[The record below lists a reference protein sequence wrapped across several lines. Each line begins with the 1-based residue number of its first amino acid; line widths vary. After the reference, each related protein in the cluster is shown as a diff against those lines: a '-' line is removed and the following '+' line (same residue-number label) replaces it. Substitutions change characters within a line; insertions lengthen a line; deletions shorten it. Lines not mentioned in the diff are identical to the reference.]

1 MEQVPQWSSRSGL
14 AITDSNLDAV
24 SFLSSIR
31 IFEIAP
37 GAQDAFSFGVDFETG
52 SEEMYKSELFQAHAH
67 GVFQMVD
74 AVVALTKLGQ
84 THKLAETLV
93 DLGKRHHEF
102 GVRAIHYPIV
112 GKALIHTLKTALGAE
127 YTSAVHQGWTQVY
140 AVICSG
146 MQEGAFYEDCA
157 TDQ

>member
-1 MEQVPQWSSRSGL
+1 VRK
-14 AITDSNLDAV
+14 DSNPDP
-24 SFLSSIR
+24 SFRSFPFFR

-37 GAQDAFSFGVDFETG
+37 GAQDAFTFGVDAEMG
-52 SEEMYKSELFQAHAH
+52 SEEMYKSELFQTHAK

-74 AVVALTKLGQ
+74 AVVALVKLGQ

-93 DLGKRHHEF
+93 DLGKRHHQF

-112 GKALIHTLKTALGAE
+112 GKALIHTLKTALGEE
-127 YTSAVHQGWTQVY
+127 YTSQVHQGWTQVY
-140 AVICSG
+140 AVIFTG
-146 MQEGAFYEDCA
+146 MQEGAFYQECA